1 MIVDTPKAFREAISR
16 GVTETARPETA
27 RAVFLV
33 SPVGFRL
40 AEESASDNRYMRMG
54 EAVSETA
61 ALAEHRRLAAA
72 LGETLPVVVLPG
84 DAETPDAVYPNNVF
98 ASIPGRLV
106 VGSMRHPTRRRE
118 ARRSDVRQLFEREYG
133 AEVVEIAPD
142 VIAELTGPLILD
154 RRRNI
159 GFCGL
164 SERCDRRGA
173 EAMHEAFGLDLTFVF
188 DLAPGEYHTNV
199 VMSVLAGRALVVHGA
214 SFADPE
220 VPRAIAGLYEPA
232 VVRLDDREKAAFVGN
247 CIALSAT
254 DLWMSGGAAAAL
266 TPAHRWELDQLGF
279 RIHSVPLDEIEKGGG
294 SLRCCV
300 AEIF

>member
-1 MIVDTPKAFREAISR
+1 MIVDSPAAARAAFSGREPLPA
-16 GVTETARPETA
+16 AAPTA
-27 RAVFLV
+27 RAAFLV
-33 SPVGFRL
+33 SPIGFRL
-40 AEESASDNRYMRMG
+40 ADESASDNHYMDLG
-54 EAVSETA
+54 VDVSEER
-61 ALAEHRRLAAA
+61 ALLEHNRLARA
-72 LGETLPVVVLPG
+72 LGSTLPVLTLPG
-84 DAETPDAVYPNNVF
+84 DPATPDAVFPNNVF
-98 ASIPGRLV
+98 ATVPGKLI
-106 VGSMRHPTRRRE
+106 VGSMRHPVRRRE
-118 ARRSDVRQLFEREYG
+118 AERKDVRELFSALAGYK
-133 AEVVEIAPD
+133 VVDLPSS
-142 VIAELTGPLILD
+142 VVAELTGPLVID
-154 RRRNI
+154 RARNL

-199 VMSVLAGRALVVHGA
+199 VMSVLAGRALVVHAA
-214 SFADPE
+214 SFADPA

-232 VVRLDDREKAAFVGN
+232 VIWLDDREKAAFVGN

-266 TPAHRWELDQLGF
+266 TPAHRGELDQLGF